1 MVCRKTKQNNDLTKF
16 SFDSSTILQH
26 QDDFRSTVLRFR
38 NMVCRKTKQN
48 NDFTKFSFDSS
59 TFLQHQD
66 DFRSTVLRFHNT
78 DVRKTKQNNDAK
90 PKMCDSSTFSLSF
103 LEIWK
108 EAKKERKKKHRKY
121 CAQQAKS
128 DFEAFHK
135 RPKNNA
141 SAIGVFDVVFS
152 RRRKNKDNYQKRRF
166 RLRGVEKSGR
176 SEKNQN
182 VLWTT

>member
-1 MVCRKTKQNNDLTKF
+1 MYDFLMKNNDSATWR
-16 SFDSSTILQH
+16 H
-26 QDDFRSTVLRFR
+26 
-38 NMVCRKTKQN
+38 
-48 NDFTKFSFDSS
+48 FSFDSS
-59 TFLQHQD
+59 TFSQHWCPKNKAKQ
-66 DFRSTVLRFHNT
+66 RFHEIF
-78 DVRKTKQNNDAK
+78 VRQFYVFATSRRFSF
-90 PKMCDSSTFSLSF
+90 DSSTFSQHWCPENKAKQRFEAQNVRQFYVFAIF
-103 LEIWK
+103 LEIRR
-108 EAKKERKKKHRKY
+108 EAEKERKKKHRKY

-141 SAIGVFDVVFS
+141 SAIGVFDFVFS

-176 SEKNQN
+176 SEKNQS